1 MNRSLLPLALFALPV
16 LAAACERPL
25 PAGAGV
31 IAVESGDPEHPRLR
45 YLDGQVSR
53 NTSCAIRRGNRLNP
67 RVPPMRVNGVPI
79 GFC

>member
-1 MNRSLLPLALFALPV
+1 MHRFLLLPPLLL
-16 LAAACERPL
+16 LAAGCDRPV

-31 IAVESGDPEHPRLR
+31 IAVESGDPERPRLR
-45 YLDGQVSR
+45 YLDGQVSS

-67 RVPPMRVNGVPI
+67 RVPPMRINGVPI

>member
-1 MNRSLLPLALFALPV
+1 MARHILPLVLLA
-16 LAAACERPL
+16 LAASCGSPL
-25 PAGAGV
+25 PTAEGV

-45 YLDGQVSR
+45 YLDGQVSG

-67 RVPPMRVNGVPI
+67 KVPPMRVNGTPI